1 MAIGFLINHKIM
13 TKSNLLK
20 ISNLFDVV
28 YGVNLELVN
37 LTQCEST
44 DKNSIP
50 FVSRTENNNGVSAFV
65 EEEIDIEPNPA
76 HTLSVAGGGSV
87 LSTFYQ
93 SLPYYSG
100 RDLYVLIPKKKM
112 SVIEMLFYAKCISVN
127 KYKYNYGRQANKTL
141 KDILIPAKIPSELKN
156 NLSSFRKEQFK
167 NISSKPLIDKK
178 ISLDAESWQNFE
190 LTKLFNIKGSKTI
203 PLLELEEYG
212 KGKFPYVTTQATNN
226 GIDGFFDFYSENGN
240 VLTADS
246 AVLGYCAYQELPFSA
261 SDHVE
266 KLIPKFKMNKYIAM
280 FFTTI
285 LNLEQ
290 YRYNY
295 GRKCSQT
302 RMKKISIKL
311 PEKKGKPD
319 FKYMEN
325 YIKSLA
331 YSSSI

>member
-1 MAIGFLINHKIM
+1 MTMNNLI
-13 TKSNLLK
+13 K
-20 ISNLFDVV
+20 ISDLFDVV

-37 LTQCEST
+37 LSQCKST
-44 DKNSIP
+44 DKHSVP

-65 EEEIDIEPNPA
+65 EEEIDIDPNPA

-93 SLPYYSG
+93 PIPYYSG

-112 SVIEMLFYAKCISVN
+112 STIEMLFYAKCISAN
-127 KYKYNYGRQANKTL
+127 KYKYSYGRQANKTL
-141 KDILIPAKIPSELKN
+141 KDILIPAKIPDELN
-156 NLSSFRKEQFK
+156 NTLSVFYNEQLE
-167 NISSKPLIDKK
+167 NISSESLIDEKA
-178 ISLDAESWQNFE
+178 SLNTEDWKSFE
-190 LTKLFNIKGSKTI
+190 LTELFEIKGSKTT
-203 PLLELEEYG
+203 PVLELEEYR

-226 GIDGFFDFYSENGN
+226 GIDGFYDFYSENGN

-246 AVLGYCAYQELPFSA
+246 AVLGYCAYQERPFSA

-266 KLIPKFKMNKYIAM
+266 KLIPKFEMNKYIAM

-302 RMKKISIKL
+302 RMKEISIKL
-311 PEKKGKPD
+311 PSKNNSPD
-319 FKYMEN
+319 FEYMEN
-325 YIKSLA
+325 YIKSLP
-331 YSSSI
+331 YSLNL